1 MGKEANLKALRK
13 NLRVVVDE
21 EMISKVV
28 NDKLIAA
35 LRKELGEKVDTGI
48 KTLNKVLHERLEA
61 IETRNKDLQS
71 LIVRESTSKGAA
83 PTQQIPLIS
92 MEPDSK

>member
-1 MGKEANLKALRK
+1 MGKEAKLKSER
-13 NLRVVVDE
+13 RQVRIVVKE
-21 EMISKVV
+21 
-28 NDKLIAA
+28 LIGEVLNAELVAA
-35 LRKELGEKVDTGI
+35 LRKELGEKVDLGI